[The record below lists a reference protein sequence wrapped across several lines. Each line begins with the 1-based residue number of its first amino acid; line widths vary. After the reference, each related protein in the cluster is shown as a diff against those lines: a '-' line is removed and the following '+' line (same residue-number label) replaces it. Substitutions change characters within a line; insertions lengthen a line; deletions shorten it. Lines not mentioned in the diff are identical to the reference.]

1 MTKHYYAFFMAVV
14 IMMTLSCS
22 NTYKKPYQIPD
33 NPIELIAGV
42 SGKTWKIAKRHN
54 DGTRM
59 NMAGCFL
66 SYRTTYSPDMTMKD
80 NNGAQ
85 QACGPSLDANWK
97 ITQNK
102 EGHYFIKL
110 TSDLLSELM
119 NIDKDYK
126 YFQITYLSKDSLEL
140 RYRHAQF
147 SGQVRT
153 IVDLYVQEDVAVPNR
168 DFHNK

>member
-1 MTKHYYAFFMAVV
+1 MKKYCITSFLVFFLIAAS
-14 IMMTLSCS
+14 SCS
-22 NTYKKPYQIPD
+22 NRNNEPYQIPD
-33 NPIELIAGV
+33 NAKELITGT
-42 SGKTWKIAKRHN
+42 SGKTWKIAKRYN

-66 SYRTTYSPDMTMKD
+66 SYRITYLPDMTMKD
-80 NNGAQ
+80 NNGEQ
-85 QACGPSLDANWK
+85 RDCGTSLIANWE

-102 EGHYFIKL
+102 KGHYFIKL
-110 TSDLLSELM
+110 QSEQIPQLM

-126 YFQITYLSKDSLEL
+126 YFQITYLTKDSLEL

-153 IVDLYVQEDVAVPNR
+153 IIDLYVQQDVVVKDR
-168 DFHNK
+168 DFHNR

>member
-1 MTKHYYAFFMAVV
+1 MKTCPFTLFLFLVV
-14 IMMTLSCS
+14 MLVSCS
-22 NTYKKPYQIPD
+22 TKKEPYQIPE
-33 NPIELIAGV
+33 NATELIAGT

-66 SYRTTYSPDMTMKD
+66 SYKITYLPDMTMKD
-80 NNGAQ
+80 NNGEQ
-85 QACGPSLDANWK
+85 RECGPSLLANWK

-110 TSDLLSELM
+110 QSNQIPELM
-119 NIDKDYK
+119 GIEKDYK

-153 IVDLYVQEDVAVPNR
+153 IVDLYVQEDVAVLNR
-168 DFHNK
+168 DFHHK